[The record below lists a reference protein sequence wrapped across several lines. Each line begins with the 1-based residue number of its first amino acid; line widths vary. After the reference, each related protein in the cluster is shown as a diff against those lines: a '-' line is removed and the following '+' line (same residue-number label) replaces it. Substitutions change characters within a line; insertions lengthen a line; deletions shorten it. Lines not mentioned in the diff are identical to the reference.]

1 MANNEKIAANKV
13 QNADIES
20 RKKAQRT
27 HTQNYFE
34 YGKVP
39 PHAPELEEAVLGALL
54 IDQKVQSDII
64 DFLQPE
70 MFYTDAH
77 QRIYRVI
84 REIFSSTDPID
95 MLTVVNALKKA
106 GELEMVGGAYYIAQL
121 TRRVGS
127 AANIEYHARIILQ
140 KYIQRKLIEI
150 SAEISTEAFED
161 SADVFDLLDK
171 AEQKLFSISEN
182 NLRREHSD
190 MASLVKD
197 ALENIEKASKH
208 DGSYQGVP
216 SGFAEVDRI
225 TAGWQKSDLI
235 VLAARPGMGKTAFVL
250 SMARNISVDY
260 KRPVVVFSLEMTGVQ
275 LVTRLIASETQLSAD
290 KLKKGELKDHEWQ
303 QLHSRITN
311 LMDAPLYIDD
321 TPALSIFELRA
332 KARRMKQ
339 QYDIQLII
347 IDYIQLMQSGSDKG
361 GGNREQEI
369 SNISRSMKS
378 LAKEL
383 NVPIIALSQLNRSV
397 ETRGGIKKPL
407 LSDLR
412 ESGAIEQDADM
423 VAFIYRPE
431 YYKLEAF
438 EDNTPSAGMA
448 ELIIAKHRNGA
459 LAEVKLRFIA
469 QFAQFTDYD
478 QFSTGGNDGM
488 SPNTEFGQNSIT
500 MQSKINST
508 NDADGDMNDL
518 TEFNGDSDDD
528 GLSPDGLTKEP
539 TFDLK

>member
-1 MANNEKIAANKV
+1 MANNENFSTNKT
-13 QNADIES
+13 QNTVIES

-39 PHAPELEEAVLGALL
+39 PQAPELEEAVLGALL
-54 IDQKVQSDII
+54 LDQKVQSDII
-64 DFLQPE
+64 DFLHPE

-84 REIFSSTDPID
+84 REIFTSTDPID
-95 MLTVVNALKKA
+95 MLTVVNALKKS
-106 GELEMVGGAYYIAQL
+106 GELEIVGGAYYIAQL

-140 KYIQRKLIEI
+140 KFIQRRLIEI

-190 MASLVKD
+190 MQSLVKD

-216 SGFAEVDRI
+216 SGFAELDRI

-250 SMARNISVDY
+250 SMARNITVDL
-260 KRPVVVFSLEMTGVQ
+260 KRPVAVFSLEMTGVQ

-290 KLKKGELKDHEWQ
+290 KLKRGELKDHEWQ

-311 LMDAPLYIDD
+311 LMNAPLYIDD

-347 IDYIQLMQSGSDKG
+347 IDYIQLMQAGNDK
-361 GGNREQEI
+361 GNREQEI

-397 ETRGGIKKPL
+397 ETRGGLKKPL

-431 YYKLEAF
+431 YYKLEEF
-438 EDNTPSAGMA
+438 EDHTPAAGMA

-478 QFSTGGNDGM
+478 QFNGGSLDGIG
-488 SPNTEFGQNSIT
+488 PNQDFESGT
-500 MQSKINST
+500 MIKQSKINAFM
-508 NDADGDMNDL
+508 DADDNILPDSG
-518 TEFNGDSDDD
+518 TEPFDDN
-528 GLSPDGLTKEP
+528 LSPDGLSREAP
-539 TFDLK
+539 FDL